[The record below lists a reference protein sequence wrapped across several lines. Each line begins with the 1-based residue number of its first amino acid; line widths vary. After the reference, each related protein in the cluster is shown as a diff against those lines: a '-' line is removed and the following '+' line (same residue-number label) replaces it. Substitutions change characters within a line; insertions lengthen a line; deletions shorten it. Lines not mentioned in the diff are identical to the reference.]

1 MAPQR
6 AGLRL
11 LLALALALGTL
22 AGLPLAAGAAT
33 PYVEAAQGRVYLPWV
48 YNGEVLPGDFGPFYS
63 TVTVQNL
70 EPLPIEL
77 RLTRPDGR
85 RLGSGIALGPR
96 ASRTF
101 TAGELQALGLFEG
114 GATGSGLVIEGR
126 FADESQDILGQLG
139 LCGTDFDGSDCL
151 YPAIAAVEKH
161 ARPVAM
167 GMDAR
172 TGPAQESVSGQ
183 TAVREETLA
192 QAADGTRWVIPVIQ
206 TNNEW
211 RTVIKVTNV
220 SRRGDL
226 SVTLTLRRN
235 QGLAAGQAVYTLS
248 QTLGNGQTWTIDLS
262 SVAPPEW
269 VGSAWIDAADEV
281 VAVAERYKPSWKMA
295 LTTEAAPRDGA
306 PTTLYGSLIFREYN
320 GWNTGVNLVNL
331 DPVNANSVTL
341 AYYAADGSVQSV
353 PPEVSQITLDP
364 GGSAFIYRPDIS
376 AVPSLDRSRV
386 NAVVIAGSRPLAVAI
401 DEVKYR
407 EGPGQGQAMSY
418 LAQGRP
424 QQVSKEVYDRST
436 TEARTFGHVSGRYW
450 YTQTLALP
458 LFQVGDAGGLGDVS
472 GINLFNPGGQAQRA
486 YVQFLRASG
495 APEAPTA
502 SGSAEAPAT
511 LSVLIPAGGHAIV
524 YPYDAAWSGVPR
536 SFTGTALVGVDDE
549 GGSSGGFLVG
559 ISNNVN
565 YAVSGDGSAVYA
577 LTSSVHGPLALSG
590 VTLELTPASD
600 SNAVDAAH
608 TVTAELRAGGT
619 ALRGRNILFRVT
631 RGNSVVE
638 TGTAT
643 TGTNGKATFTYT
655 NAETGTDTITA
666 CWDVDGSGT
675 CDPGEPSDTAQ
686 KTWFSGSLT
695 LGNLGPQVTVQSN
708 PAQTGYFVPQQA
720 LAGDSS
726 WLVDTATCD
735 LSPDRSGVRVLLRF
749 TTSGGATAR
758 WSNMATP
765 STSGVR
771 AGQTNAQGVFADTLT
786 LADGVDGNTYTVS
799 CYLDKGTLGSFDSA
813 DQLLASQTVF
823 VGTLSL
829 ALADADSANA
839 RANDNTA
846 DGRATVS
853 ARYNSLPVSGVRVRL
868 EISDAGNENYSFSP
882 PNNDVNAV
890 NDTTGSS
897 GDRTK
902 DVFLISNPGTTAGQ
916 ILAGWNPDNDSDIDV
931 PAAGSP
937 FNLSGTNW

>member
-1 MAPQR
+1 M
-6 AGLRL
+6 
-11 LLALALALGTL
+11 
-22 AGLPLAAGAAT
+22 
-33 PYVEAAQGRVYLPWV
+33 
-48 YNGEVLPGDFGPFYS
+48 LPGNFGPLYS
-63 TVTVQNL
+63 AVTVQNL
-70 EPLPIEL
+70 EPLPIEI

-96 ASRTF
+96 AARTF
-101 TAGELQALGLFEG
+101 TASELQALGLFEG

-139 LCGTDFDGSDCL
+139 LCDTDFDGSDCL

-161 ARPVAM
+161 ARPAAL

-211 RTVIKVTNV
+211 RTAIKVTNV

-235 QGLAAGQAVYTLS
+235 QGLSAGQAVYTLS
-248 QTLGNGQTWTIDLS
+248 QTLGNGQTWTIDLN

-269 VGSAWIDAADEV
+269 VGSAWIDAGDEV

-306 PTTLYGSLIFREYN
+306 PTTLYGALIFREYN
-320 GWNTGVNLVNL
+320 GWNTGINLVNL
-331 DPVNANSVTL
+331 DPVNANAVTL

-364 GGSAFIYRPDIS
+364 GASAFIYRPDIS

-386 NAVVIAGSRPLAVAI
+386 NAVVITGSRPLAVAI

-407 EGPGQGQAMSY
+407 SGPGQGQAMSY

-424 QQVSKEVYDRST
+424 QQVGKEVYDRPT

-458 LFQVGDAGGLGDVS
+458 LFQVGDASGLGDVS
-472 GINLFNPGGQAQRA
+472 GIELFNPGGQAQRA

-502 SGSAEAPAT
+502 SGSAEAPAA
-511 LSVLIPAGGHAIV
+511 LSVLIPAGGHAII

-536 SFTGTALVGVDDE
+536 GFTGTALVGVDDE
-549 GGSSGGFLVG
+549 GGGSGGFLVG

-565 YAVSGDGSAVYA
+565 YAVNGDGSAVYA
-577 LTSSVHGPLALSG
+577 LTSSVHGPLTLSG

-600 SNAVDAAH
+600 SNAVNADH
-608 TVTAELRAGGT
+608 TLTAELRAGTT
-619 ALRGRNILFRVT
+619 ALRGRSILFRVT
-631 RGNSVVE
+631 RGNSVVDSD
-638 TGTAT
+638 TVT
-643 TGTNGKATFTYT
+643 TGTNGQAEFEYT
-655 NAETGTDTITA
+655 NDEAGTDTITA

-675 CDPGEPSDTAQ
+675 CDPGEPSDTAS
-686 KTWFSGSLT
+686 KAWYSATLT
-695 LGNLGPQVTVQSN
+695 LDDLGETVTVRTT
-708 PAQTGYFVPQQA
+708 PAQTGYFVPQEA
-720 LAGDSS
+720 LASS
-726 WLVDTATCD
+726 DWDVPVICD

-749 TTSGGATAR
+749 TTTGGGTVTGEWAGG
-758 WSNMATP
+758 SP
-765 STSGVR
+765 GSSGVKPKTTDSNGR
-771 AGQTNAQGVFADTLT
+771 VTDTLT
-786 LADGVDGNTYTVS
+786 LLQGSNGNTFVVS
-799 CYLDKGTLGSFDSA
+799 CYLDKGTTGSFDEDE
-813 DQLLASQTVF
+813 DQLLASQTIYI
-823 VGTLSL
+823 GTLSF
-829 ALADADSANA
+829 AVADDTS
-839 RANDNTA
+839 NTA
-846 DGRATVS
+846 GVGGSADGTATVTAKFGTS
-853 ARYNSLPVSGVRVRL
+853 NVQGVRVALRIEGDNDTGPTSDNWSFQSGSNDDEERDRTTSAGTFQQSL
-868 EISDAGNENYSFSP
+868 YWLNDWTNNGLDLISDAFRGGWDPDQN
-882 PNNDVNAV
+882 
-890 NDTTGSS
+890 
-897 GDRTK
+897 
-902 DVFLISNPGTTAGQ
+902 GT
-916 ILAGWNPDNDSDIDV
+916 IEVD
-931 PAAGSP
+931 AAGSP
-937 FNLSGTNW
+937 EDAPGGIS